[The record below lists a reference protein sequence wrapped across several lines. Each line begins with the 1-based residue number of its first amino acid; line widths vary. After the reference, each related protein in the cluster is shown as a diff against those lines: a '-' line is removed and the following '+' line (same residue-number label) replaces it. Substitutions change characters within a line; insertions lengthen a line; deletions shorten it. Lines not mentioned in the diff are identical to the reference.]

1 MRTTESE
8 SQVDQESVVLL
19 RPLFSEAKLPYLAG
33 FSAVGVL
40 QIMFEDKEVKDSR
53 MLQKALIGQKNYDLI
68 YIRLLSKIDQDEEP
82 KKIGKVSYQS
92 NNVVEE
98 DFLFSQYTESS
109 SLLKFFKHLYSNLC

>member
-19 RPLFSEAKLPYLAG
+19 RPLFGEAKLPYLAG

-40 QIMFEDKEVKDSR
+40 QIMFEDKEVEDSR

-98 DFLFSQYTESS
+98 DFLFRQYTESS